1 MLMPPILTPVE
12 IGPKW
17 ASTRAFFATLAAE
30 SPIVKSAIMAFAA
43 MQMQRSGLGN
53 DMAKADWRPFVSKT
67 TFSAPERR
75 LISWMR
81 LLDAR
86 AVSTA
91 GGEGLF
97 LADTDETIFDA
108 SPAANPG
115 SDPDTSD
122 TEIEEILFDVL
133 YHPGIMF
140 YQKVQSF
147 AGRIT
152 RIDPWRRTRGTV
164 QDETEVMAIAAQISK
179 DLHALYGQRPAL
191 MDHAVAGNLTE
202 KHIAKNLAGALTR
215 SFRTYLANYYASFI
229 HLHRVAYVQY
239 PKTKDVI
246 NAIMN
251 IKRLTHLMAQADESL
266 PVNVLWPLMM
276 WGCEEDDLE
285 ERRWIIEAIRS
296 LESIATNAKATADLL
311 EEVQRRQDEG
321 KRRVDRSGC
330 KACRERHIK
339 CVKLRDS
346 EKCKYCTERKKPCI
360 RGNAFRF
367 RPVTAVKFNAGE
379 DIGSAE
385 QSLEFQV
392 GQQWVDI
399 PSSLHFVEPNKDSGD
414 EEEYEAG
421 PESEANPESTPN
433 TLNVAS
439 KARRQNSNLN
449 RVSSESQLATTYGD
463 LTTFV
468 DLPTSEF
475 NDTSELPSIHEVLN
489 TQVPPSLIGVTSG
502 TSNSAPHSI
511 RAVSSI
517 SQIVNTNWQASPGSL
532 QRLSQSPSLSKKS
545 PFGSINNNHSPY
557 NSTAFSPSSAPT
569 LRWPVNNAHEARL
582 LHHYLFFC
590 TSWID
595 VCDSRRHFATEV
607 PKRAAHFPVILNGI
621 LGVAA
626 RHSWLM
632 GKAVEDVSQPYVDQC
647 LQALIVALEDPLA
660 HWDEN
665 FLIAVILLRLHE
677 EMGDADE
684 HCHHLG
690 TARILNSISSFAA
703 DGGLRESAS
712 WVSLRQH
719 IYVSLTTQ
727 KPLNLSLDNYR
738 HSAVFSEFDDES
750 WANRIIF
757 LFAVVLQTV
766 FGGTNNGSENISRE
780 TWKELNDEVEE
791 WERTKPWTFSAFHVE
806 PDAGDK
812 FEASWPELLCP
823 QGIVAVGLQ
832 YYHLCKIL
840 LTIYSPNASLVGLA
854 GVRARKSTDAAVRK
868 HMRITIGYGV
878 SNSHC
883 GNAMFQGSHIL
894 SACGAY
900 IIDPREQQACV
911 EYLEQLQRLIGWRT
925 DGVLRDL
932 REQWAF

>member
-1 MLMPPILTPVE
+1 
-12 IGPKW
+12 
-17 ASTRAFFATLAAE
+17 
-30 SPIVKSAIMAFAA
+30 
-43 MQMQRSGLGN
+43 
-53 DMAKADWRPFVSKT
+53 
-67 TFSAPERR
+67 
-75 LISWMR
+75 MR
-81 LLDAR
+81 
-86 AVSTA
+86 
-91 GGEGLF
+91 
-97 LADTDETIFDA
+97 
-108 SPAANPG
+108 
-115 SDPDTSD
+115 
-122 TEIEEILFDVL
+122 
-133 YHPGIMF
+133 
-140 YQKVQSF
+140 Q
-147 AGRIT
+147 
-152 RIDPWRRTRGTV
+152 
-164 QDETEVMAIAAQISK
+164 
-179 DLHALYGQRPAL
+179 
-191 MDHAVAGNLTE
+191 
-202 KHIAKNLAGALTR
+202 
-215 SFRTYLANYYASFI
+215 
-229 HLHRVAYVQY
+229 
-239 PKTKDVI
+239 
-246 NAIMN
+246 
-251 IKRLTHLMAQADESL
+251 
-266 PVNVLWPLMM
+266 
-276 WGCEEDDLE
+276 
-285 ERRWIIEAIRS
+285 
-296 LESIATNAKATADLL
+296 
-311 EEVQRRQDEG
+311 
-321 KRRVDRSGC
+321 RSGC

-399 PSSLHFVEPNKDSGD
+399 PSSLHFVEPNKDSDD

-433 TLNVAS
+433 TLDVAS

-449 RVSSESQLATTYGD
+449 RVSSESRLASTYDD
-463 LTTFV
+463 LTSFA
-468 DLPTSEF
+468 DLPTSGF
-475 NDTSELPSIHEVLN
+475 NDTSDLPSIHEVLN
-489 TQVPPSLIGVTSG
+489 PQVPSSLVGVTSG
-502 TSNSAPHSI
+502 ISNSTPQSV

-517 SQIVNTNWQASPGSL
+517 SQLVNTNWQASPGSL
-532 QRLSQSPSLSKKS
+532 QRLSQSPGLSKKS
-545 PFGSINNNHSPY
+545 PFGSINNNQSPY

-812 FEASWPELLCP
+812 FDGSWPELLCP